1 MNIQMLQM
9 AAVAQQKSAAIDM
22 KGNSSSK
29 DVFASVMAQTLGS
42 SESQMTKLEEA
53 PKSSEDVLAILSEVL
68 NMSTEELEQLLPELF
83 DEEFAT
89 QLTEMIATVPYQA
102 SLDDVYEL
110 LASSDT
116 YNELITTITNALE
129 GLVERLTEQ
138 QPQEGNENFFD
149 DSNSEQLVVSDSQTE
164 ENTSLASANTNE
176 VNVSDQIVQKLEQLI
191 AKLHGEQAEDQVEPF
206 WNHVTQ
212 LTEAIELLQQQ
223 GEELPFTEEQ
233 VAQFAVIAQYIQHV
247 APQADMHVIH
257 DNKLQNF
264 QQMMQQF
271 VQTEAEQLRLQVESK
286 PKTGNQQ
293 LLSSM
298 NQPSATSVFF
308 QTLTQVE
315 SPEQSRAEELMK
327 QLQAILKRANFGQI
341 GGANRLSIRLYPE
354 HLGTLRIELQ
364 EVNGVLTAR
373 ILASSAQARDML
385 DSRLH
390 QLRAALVSQNL
401 QVERIELSQM
411 LQASDKTEREQLM
424 QQDTRHGATR
434 EETEETEEEQEDEK
448 SFAQFLIDLEQEEA

>member
-89 QLTEMIATVPYQA
+89 QLTDMIATIPYQA

-116 YNELITTITNALE
+116 YNELITTITNALD
-129 GLVERLTEQ
+129 GLV
-138 QPQEGNENFFD
+138 
-149 DSNSEQLVVSDSQTE
+149 
-164 ENTSLASANTNE
+164 
-176 VNVSDQIVQKLEQLI
+176 
-191 AKLHGEQAEDQVEPF
+191 EQAEDQVEPF

-223 GEELPFTEEQ
+223 GEQLPFTEEQ
-233 VAQFAVIAQYIQHV
+233 VAQFAVIAQYMQHV

-271 VQTEAEQLRLQVESK
+271 VQTEAEQLRLQVEAK

-434 EETEETEEEQEDEK
+434 EETEETEEEREDEQ

>member
-1 MNIQMLQM
+1 MNIQVLQM
-9 AAVAQQKSAAIDM
+9 AAVATQKSATIDM
-22 KGNSSSK
+22 KGSHSSK
-29 DVFASVMAQTLGS
+29 DVFASVMAKTLGS
-42 SESQMTKLEEA
+42 SESQMTKFEET
-53 PKSSEDVLAILSEVL
+53 PNSVEDTLAILLEVL

-83 DEEFAT
+83 DEDFVS
-89 QLTEMIATVPYQA
+89 QLTGLVATIPYQA

-110 LASSDT
+110 LQSSDT
-116 YNELITTITNALE
+116 YGELVTTITNALE
-129 GLVERLTEQ
+129 KLSEPLVEKQ
-138 QPQEGNENFFD
+138 D
-149 DSNSEQLVVSDSQTE
+149 DDG
-164 ENTSLASANTNE
+164 
-176 VNVSDQIVQKLEQLI
+176 I
-191 AKLHGEQAEDQVEPF
+191 EPF
-206 WNHVTQ
+206 WNHLTQ
-212 LTEAIELLQQQ
+212 LTEAIEVLQQH
-223 GEELPFTEEQ
+223 GEELPFTREQ
-233 VAQFAVIAQYIQHV
+233 VAQFAVIAQYIQQV

-286 PKTGNQQ
+286 PKTSNQQ

-434 EETEETEEEQEDEK
+434 EETEETEEEQEDEQ

>member
-1 MNIQMLQM
+1 MNIQVLQM
-9 AAVAQQKSAAIDM
+9 AAVATQKSAISDM
-22 KGNSSSK
+22 KGNHSSK
-29 DVFASVMAQTLGS
+29 DVFASVMAKTLGS
-42 SESQMTKLEEA
+42 SESQMAKFEETPNSA
-53 PKSSEDVLAILSEVL
+53 EDTLAILLEVL
-68 NMSTEELEQLLPELF
+68 NMSTEELEQRLSELF
-83 DEEFAT
+83 DEDFVS
-89 QLTEMIATVPYQA
+89 QLTDLVATIPYQA

-110 LASSDT
+110 LQSSDT
-116 YNELITTITNALE
+116 YGELVTTIANALE
-129 GLVERLTEQ
+129 KLSEPLVEKQ
-138 QPQEGNENFFD
+138 D
-149 DSNSEQLVVSDSQTE
+149 DDG
-164 ENTSLASANTNE
+164 A
-176 VNVSDQIVQKLEQLI
+176 
-191 AKLHGEQAEDQVEPF
+191 EPF
-206 WNHVTQ
+206 WNHLTQ
-212 LTEAIELLQQQ
+212 LTEAIEVLQQH
-223 GEELPFTEEQ
+223 GEELPFNGEQ
-233 VAQFAVIAQYIQHV
+233 VAQFAVIAQYIQQV

-271 VQTEAEQLRLQVESK
+271 VQTEAEQLRLQVETK
-286 PKTGNQQ
+286 PKTSNQQ

-315 SPEQSRAEELMK
+315 SPEQSRAAELMK

-434 EETEETEEEQEDEK
+434 EETEETEEEQEDK
-448 SFAQFLIDLEQEEA
+448 QSFAQFLIDLEQEEA

>member
-138 QPQEGNENFFD
+138 QKPQEESVLSLGDVNE
-149 DSNSEQLVVSDSQTE
+149 SSKEQLIH
-164 ENTSLASANTNE
+164 N
-176 VNVSDQIVQKLEQLI
+176 IEQLI
-191 AKLHGEQAEDQVEPF
+191 AKLRGEQAEDQVEPF

-286 PKTGNQQ
+286 PKTSNQQ

>member
-9 AAVAQQKSAAIDM
+9 AAVATQKSATIDM
-22 KGNSSSK
+22 KGSHSSK
-29 DVFASVMAQTLGS
+29 DVFASVMAKTLGS
-42 SESQMTKLEEA
+42 SESQMAKFEETPNSA
-53 PKSSEDVLAILSEVL
+53 EDTLAILLEVL

-83 DEEFAT
+83 DEDFVS
-89 QLTEMIATVPYQA
+89 QLTGLVATIPYQA

-110 LASSDT
+110 LQSSDT
-116 YNELITTITNALE
+116 YGELVTTITNALE
-129 GLVERLTEQ
+129 KLSEPLVEKQ
-138 QPQEGNENFFD
+138 D
-149 DSNSEQLVVSDSQTE
+149 DDG
-164 ENTSLASANTNE
+164 
-176 VNVSDQIVQKLEQLI
+176 I
-191 AKLHGEQAEDQVEPF
+191 EPF
-206 WNHVTQ
+206 WNHLTQ
-212 LTEAIELLQQQ
+212 LTEAIEVLQQH
-223 GEELPFTEEQ
+223 GEELPFTREQ
-233 VAQFAVIAQYIQHV
+233 VAQFAVIAQYIQQV

-271 VQTEAEQLRLQVESK
+271 VQTEAEQLRLQVETK
-286 PKTGNQQ
+286 PKTSNQQ

-434 EETEETEEEQEDEK
+434 EETEETEEEQEDEQ

>member
-9 AAVAQQKSAAIDM
+9 AAAAQQKSATIDM
-22 KGNSSSK
+22 RGSSSSK

-42 SESQMTKLEEA
+42 SESQMAKLEEA
-53 PKSSEDVLAILSEVL
+53 PESSADRLAILSEVL

-89 QLTEMIATVPYQA
+89 QLTDMIATIPYQA

-110 LASSDT
+110 FVSSDT
-116 YNELITTITNALE
+116 YNELITAITNALE
-129 GLVERLTEQ
+129 GLVE
-138 QPQEGNENFFD
+138 QPSGQEKD
-149 DSNSEQLVVSDSQTE
+149 ISV
-164 ENTSLASANTNE
+164 
-176 VNVSDQIVQKLEQLI
+176 IEQLI
-191 AKLHGEQAEDQVEPF
+191 AKLRGEQAEDQVEPF

-212 LTEAIELLQQQ
+212 LTEAIELLQQS
-223 GEELPFTEEQ
+223 EELPFIEQ
-233 VAQFAVIAQYIQHV
+233 QVVQFAVIAQYIQNT

-271 VQTEAEQLRLQVESK
+271 VQTEAEQLRLQVEAK

-327 QLQAILKRANFGQI
+327 QLQAILKRSNFGQI

>member
-89 QLTEMIATVPYQA
+89 QLTELIATIPYQA

-110 LASSDT
+110 LKSSDT

-138 QPQEGNENFFD
+138 QKPQEESVLSLGDVNE
-149 DSNSEQLVVSDSQTE
+149 SSKEQLIH
-164 ENTSLASANTNE
+164 N
-176 VNVSDQIVQKLEQLI
+176 IEQLI
-191 AKLHGEQAEDQVEPF
+191 AKLRGEQAEDQIEPF

-257 DNKLQNF
+257 DTKLQNF

>member
-1 MNIQMLQM
+1 MNIQVLQM
-9 AAVAQQKSAAIDM
+9 AAVATQKSAISDM
-22 KGNSSSK
+22 KGSHSSK
-29 DVFASVMAQTLGS
+29 DVFASVMAKTLGS
-42 SESQMTKLEEA
+42 SESQMAKFEEMPNSA
-53 PKSSEDVLAILSEVL
+53 EDTLAILLEVL
-68 NMSTEELEQLLPELF
+68 NMSTEELEQRLSELF
-83 DEEFAT
+83 DEDFVS
-89 QLTEMIATVPYQA
+89 QLTDLVATIPYQA

-110 LASSDT
+110 LQSSDT
-116 YNELITTITNALE
+116 YGELVTTIANALE
-129 GLVERLTEQ
+129 KLSEPLVEKQ
-138 QPQEGNENFFD
+138 D
-149 DSNSEQLVVSDSQTE
+149 DDG
-164 ENTSLASANTNE
+164 A
-176 VNVSDQIVQKLEQLI
+176 
-191 AKLHGEQAEDQVEPF
+191 EPF
-206 WNHVTQ
+206 WNHLTQ
-212 LTEAIELLQQQ
+212 LTEAIEVLQQH
-223 GEELPFTEEQ
+223 GEELPFNGEQ
-233 VAQFAVIAQYIQHV
+233 VAQFAVIAQYIQQV

-264 QQMMQQF
+264 QQMIQQF
-271 VQTEAEQLRLQVESK
+271 VQTEAEQLRLQVETK
-286 PKTGNQQ
+286 PKTSNQQ

-411 LQASDKTEREQLM
+411 LHASDKTEREQLM

-434 EETEETEEEQEDEK
+434 EETEETEEEQEDEQ

>member
-110 LASSDT
+110 LKSSDT
-116 YNELITTITNALE
+116 YNELITTMMNALE
-129 GLVERLTEQ
+129 GLEKR
-138 QPQEGNENFFD
+138 
-149 DSNSEQLVVSDSQTE
+149 
-164 ENTSLASANTNE
+164 
-176 VNVSDQIVQKLEQLI
+176 
-191 AKLHGEQAEDQVEPF
+191 AEDQVEPF

>member
-138 QPQEGNENFFD
+138 QKPQEESVLSLGDVNE
-149 DSNSEQLVVSDSQTE
+149 SSKEQLID
-164 ENTSLASANTNE
+164 N
-176 VNVSDQIVQKLEQLI
+176 IEQLI
-191 AKLHGEQAEDQVEPF
+191 AKLRGEQAEDQVEPF

>member
-138 QPQEGNENFFD
+138 QKPQEESVLSLGDVNE
-149 DSNSEQLVVSDSQTE
+149 SSKEQLIH
-164 ENTSLASANTNE
+164 N
-176 VNVSDQIVQKLEQLI
+176 IEQLI
-191 AKLHGEQAEDQVEPF
+191 AKLRGEQEEDQVEPF

>member
-1 MNIQMLQM
+1 MNIQVLQM
-9 AAVAQQKSAAIDM
+9 AAVATQKSATIDM
-22 KGNSSSK
+22 KGSHSSK
-29 DVFASVMAQTLGS
+29 DVFASVMAKTLGS
-42 SESQMTKLEEA
+42 SESQMAKFEETPNSA
-53 PKSSEDVLAILSEVL
+53 EDTLAILLEVL

-83 DEEFAT
+83 DEDFVS
-89 QLTEMIATVPYQA
+89 QLTGLVATIPYQA

-110 LASSDT
+110 LQSSDT
-116 YNELITTITNALE
+116 YGELVTTIANALE
-129 GLVERLTEQ
+129 KLSEPLVEKQ
-138 QPQEGNENFFD
+138 D
-149 DSNSEQLVVSDSQTE
+149 DDG
-164 ENTSLASANTNE
+164 
-176 VNVSDQIVQKLEQLI
+176 I
-191 AKLHGEQAEDQVEPF
+191 EPF
-206 WNHVTQ
+206 WNHLTQ
-212 LTEAIELLQQQ
+212 LTEAIEVLQQH
-223 GEELPFTEEQ
+223 GEELPFTREQ
-233 VAQFAVIAQYIQHV
+233 VAQFAVIAQYIQQV

-271 VQTEAEQLRLQVESK
+271 VQTEAEQLRLQVETK
-286 PKTGNQQ
+286 PKTSNQQ

-434 EETEETEEEQEDEK
+434 EETEETEEEQEDEQ

>member
-1 MNIQMLQM
+1 MNIQVLQM
-9 AAVAQQKSAAIDM
+9 AAVATQKSATIDM
-22 KGNSSSK
+22 KGSHSSK
-29 DVFASVMAQTLGS
+29 DVFASVMAKTLGS
-42 SESQMTKLEEA
+42 SESQMAKFEET
-53 PKSSEDVLAILSEVL
+53 PNSVEDTLAILLEVL

-83 DEEFAT
+83 DEDFVS
-89 QLTEMIATVPYQA
+89 QLTGLVATIPYQA

-110 LASSDT
+110 LQSSDT
-116 YNELITTITNALE
+116 YGELVTTITNALE
-129 GLVERLTEQ
+129 KLSEPLVEKQ
-138 QPQEGNENFFD
+138 D
-149 DSNSEQLVVSDSQTE
+149 DDG
-164 ENTSLASANTNE
+164 
-176 VNVSDQIVQKLEQLI
+176 I
-191 AKLHGEQAEDQVEPF
+191 EPF
-206 WNHVTQ
+206 WNHLTQ
-212 LTEAIELLQQQ
+212 LTEAIEVLQQH
-223 GEELPFTEEQ
+223 GEELPFTREQ
-233 VAQFAVIAQYIQHV
+233 VAQFAVIAQYIQQV
-247 APQADMHVIH
+247 APQSDMHVIH

-286 PKTGNQQ
+286 PKTSNQQ

-308 QTLTQVE
+308 QTLTQVA

-434 EETEETEEEQEDEK
+434 EETEETEEEQEDEQ

>member
-9 AAVAQQKSAAIDM
+9 AAVATQKSAISDM
-22 KGNSSSK
+22 KGSHSSK
-29 DVFASVMAQTLGS
+29 DVFASVMAKTLGS
-42 SESQMTKLEEA
+42 SESQMAKFEETPNSA
-53 PKSSEDVLAILSEVL
+53 EDTLAILLEVL

-83 DEEFAT
+83 DEDFVS
-89 QLTEMIATVPYQA
+89 QLTGLVATIPYQA

-110 LASSDT
+110 LQSSDT
-116 YNELITTITNALE
+116 YGELVTTIANALE
-129 GLVERLTEQ
+129 KLSEPLVEKQ
-138 QPQEGNENFFD
+138 D
-149 DSNSEQLVVSDSQTE
+149 DDG
-164 ENTSLASANTNE
+164 
-176 VNVSDQIVQKLEQLI
+176 I
-191 AKLHGEQAEDQVEPF
+191 EPF
-206 WNHVTQ
+206 WNHLTQ
-212 LTEAIELLQQQ
+212 LTEAIEVLQQH
-223 GEELPFTEEQ
+223 GEELPFTREQ
-233 VAQFAVIAQYIQHV
+233 VAQFAVIAQYIQQV

-271 VQTEAEQLRLQVESK
+271 VQTEAEQLRLQVETK
-286 PKTGNQQ
+286 PKTSNQQ

-434 EETEETEEEQEDEK
+434 EETEETEEEQEDEQ

>member
-89 QLTEMIATVPYQA
+89 QLTEMIATIPYQA

-116 YNELITTITNALE
+116 YSELITTITNALE
-129 GLVERLTEQ
+129 DLVEQ
-138 QPQEGNENFFD
+138 QSGQEKD
-149 DSNSEQLVVSDSQTE
+149 ISV
-164 ENTSLASANTNE
+164 
-176 VNVSDQIVQKLEQLI
+176 IEQLI
-191 AKLHGEQAEDQVEPF
+191 AKLRGEQAEDQVEPF

>member
-53 PKSSEDVLAILSEVL
+53 PKSSEDVLAILSDVL

-83 DEEFAT
+83 DEESAT
-89 QLTEMIATVPYQA
+89 QLTEMVATVPYQA

-110 LASSDT
+110 LKSSDT
-116 YNELITTITNALE
+116 YNELITAITNALE
-129 GLVERLTEQ
+129 GLVE
-138 QPQEGNENFFD
+138 QPSGQEKD
-149 DSNSEQLVVSDSQTE
+149 ISV
-164 ENTSLASANTNE
+164 
-176 VNVSDQIVQKLEQLI
+176 IEQLI
-191 AKLHGEQAEDQVEPF
+191 AKLRGEQAEDQVEPF

-212 LTEAIELLQQQ
+212 LKEAIELLQQQ
-223 GEELPFTEEQ
+223 GEQLPFTEEQ

-247 APQADMHVIH
+247 ASQADMHVIH

-434 EETEETEEEQEDEK
+434 EETEETEDEQEDEK